1 MNNRGIV
8 KRDAAKKCLPGE
20 TESEKGKHVTWN
32 WHKAGVA
39 RYMYFGSSTSGG
51 ICVKNRALTF

>member
-8 KRDAAKKCLPGE
+8 KRNGTKKCLPGE
-20 TESEKGKHVTWN
+20 TNTENGKHETWN

-39 RYMYFGSSTSGG
+39 RYMYFASSASGG
-51 ICVKNRALTF
+51 K